1 MKKKKNKASR
11 KRSVVILSLLMAL
24 ILVAGFF
31 TFGNFWYGGKDEDDK
46 IYHYVGVI
54 GAIKLGIDLKGGV
67 YVVMQPKVTADNQ
80 EEVMQNLRDSLN
92 SDNGIL
98 AILQNRLTSKGY
110 TEATV
115 VQQTDLSGNIS
126 IRIEIPDVDDPEE
139 VFDIIGSQAKLEF
152 IGPDDG
158 GDYAG
163 KVIIT
168 GENIVSAYPTRD
180 DSGNWAVGLKL
191 DTEGAEA
198 FSAATGSLTGKSISI
213 YLDGEVISSPT
224 VNQQI
229 TGGNAIITG
238 MSDQQDAIDTAM
250 LLQSGSL
257 PVEFETIQPNTIS
270 ATLGQ
275 DAINAGLLAGVI
287 GLIAVMLFMGIYY
300 RGLGIVADIGL
311 LIYVLLLL
319 FLMSQLPWVQL
330 TLPGIAGVL
339 LSIGMA
345 VDANVI
351 IFERIKDEYKSGIT
365 FRGSVQAGFKRATA
379 AIVDA
384 NITTLI
390 ASIVLWLL
398 GTGPVQGFAITLFL
412 GIIISMFT
420 ALVVCRLLL
429 KLFLPLNDSSE
440 KFYGLKR
447 EEAVNE

>member
-1 MKKKKNKASR
+1 
-11 KRSVVILSLLMAL
+11 
-24 ILVAGFF
+24 
-31 TFGNFWYGGKDEDDK
+31 
-46 IYHYVGVI
+46 
-54 GAIKLGIDLKGGV
+54 
-67 YVVMQPKVTADNQ
+67 
-80 EEVMQNLRDSLN
+80 
-92 SDNGIL
+92 
-98 AILQNRLTSKGY
+98 
-110 TEATV
+110 
-115 VQQTDLSGNIS
+115 
-126 IRIEIPDVDDPEE
+126 
-139 VFDIIGSQAKLEF
+139 
-152 IGPDDG
+152 
-158 GDYAG
+158 
-163 KVIIT
+163 
-168 GENIVSAYPTRD
+168 
-180 DSGNWAVGLKL
+180 
-191 DTEGAEA
+191 
-198 FSAATGSLTGKSISI
+198 
-213 YLDGEVISSPT
+213 
-224 VNQQI
+224 
-229 TGGNAIITG
+229 

-257 PVEFETIQPNTIS
+257 PVEFEAIQPNTIS

-287 GLIAVMLFMGIYY
+287 GLVLIMLFMGIYY
-300 RGLGIVADIGL
+300 RGMGIVADIAL

-330 TLPGIAGVL
+330 TLPGIAGVI

-351 IFERIKDEYKSGIT
+351 IFERIKDEYKNGIT

-384 NITTLI
+384 NVTTLI

-420 ALVVCRLLL
+420 ALVVTRLLM

-447 EEAVNE
+447 GEAVNE

>member
-11 KRSVVILSLLMAL
+11 KRSIVILSLLMVV

-31 TFGNFWYGGKDEDDK
+31 TFGNFWYGGKNDEDK
-46 IYHYVGVI
+46 IHHYVGVI

-92 SDNGIL
+92 SDSGIL
-98 AILQNRLTSKGY
+98 AILQSRLSAKGY

-115 VQQTDLSGNIS
+115 VQQTDLSGNIN
-126 IRIEIPDVDDPEE
+126 IRIEIPDVDDTSE

-152 IGPDDG
+152 VGPDDG

-163 KVIIT
+163 KVILT
-168 GENIVSAYPTRD
+168 GENVVNAYPTRD
-180 DSGNWAVGLKL
+180 ESGNWAVGLEL
-191 DTEGAEA
+191 DDEGAEA
-198 FSAATGSLTGKSISI
+198 FSAATSALTGKVITI
-213 YLDGEVISSPT
+213 TLDGETISSPT

-229 TGGNAIITG
+229 TGNNAIITG
-238 MSDQQDAIDTAM
+238 MEDQQQAMDLAM

-275 DAINAGLLAGVI
+275 DAINAGLLAGII
-287 GLIAVMLFMGIYY
+287 GLVLVMLFMGIYY
-300 RGLGIVADIGL
+300 RGLGIAADLAL

-330 TLPGIAGVL
+330 TLPGIAGVI

-351 IFERIKDEYKSGIT
+351 IFERIRDEYKSGIT

-412 GIIISMFT
+412 GILISMFT
-420 ALVVCRLLL
+420 ALVVTRLLI